1 METLKLTTKAN
12 YKQHLNKLRE
22 GNEKGLEFFY
32 KLWYPRYYYWGLK
45 YVKDEVNA
53 DCIVSEAFLRLWLLR
68 QQMASTEEIEQLLKK
83 LTAAGCRAFYSTANH
98 QFQRNML
105 RLDEIEDYQDWMA
118 GFDPRL
124 ESEEEMLYEREPE
137 EALKAQWARVE
148 TVIPNLN
155 PDQQLFLRLCIKYS
169 FDYGRI
175 AWHIGGISD
184 YQVAKKVE
192 KVLER
197 LKAIIAD
204 TQKLETVGKASAFK
218 FEGDVGEEQSAILR
232 MRYELQYSF
241 EEIASALKLDQ
252 GYIQTAFVNA
262 MTKIK
267 KVKS

>member
-1 METLKLTTKAN
+1 MKTN
-12 YKQHLNKLRE
+12 YALHFNKFRE
-22 GNEKGLEFFY
+22 GNEQGLEFFY
-32 KLWYPRYYYWGLK
+32 KLWYHRYYYWGLK
-45 YVKDEVNA
+45 YIKDEVNA
-53 DCIVSEAFLRLWLLR
+53 GCIVNEAFLRLWLLR

-83 LTAAGCRAFYSTANH
+83 LTAAGCRAFYSTGNH

-105 RLDEIEDYQDWMA
+105 RLDEIENYQDWMA

-148 TVIPNLN
+148 SVIPNLN
-155 PDQQLFLRLCIKYS
+155 PDQQLFVRLCIKYS

-175 AWHIGGISD
+175 AWHVGGISD

-192 KVLER
+192 KTLACLR
-197 LKAIIAD
+197 AIITD
-204 TQKLETVGKASAFK
+204 TQKLEAVGQAGTFK
-218 FEGDVGEEQSAILR
+218 FEGDVCEEQSAILH

-241 EEIASALKLDQ
+241 EEIARELNLNQ
-252 GYIQTAFVNA
+252 GYIQKAFVNA
-262 MTKIK
+262 MTKIR